1 MVFFSSLK
9 NLFSRRD
16 KRTSNASSLHQAA
29 SKKKGLAYSNGNQHN
44 SNKSTA
50 ANSPANST
58 TNNSS
63 NGHSFQYKDGR
74 RYHGDSDVAYVLPN
88 DDDEA
93 DRVHQQHWILRYALQ
108 SNYQAPV
115 TDQLEK
121 GITVLDSGCGPAT
134 WTFEMG
140 EAWPNSTFHGIDA
153 SCVFP
158 ENIKPANV
166 EFVIG
171 NIAKE
176 IPYPD
181 NTFDYVHQRLLLLGL
196 TNDDWE
202 NALKELYRVLK
213 PGGYIELAE
222 PDLQDLENMG
232 PILKKLQYTMS
243 DMLKSRNMPNKVACE
258 LEDRLIRA
266 GFVNTK
272 LKMTPLKLNHT
283 DKAGKLLWDDYKHG
297 YSNVRPVMAQIV
309 PEWQDAE
316 VYARFLD
323 DCGVEAEKNKTNVH
337 WYACYAQKPT

>member
-1 MVFFSSLK
+1 MVFFSAFKAL
-9 NLFSRRD
+9 LSRRD
-16 KRTSNASSLHQAA
+16 KRTSNASSLK
-29 SKKKGLAYSNGNQHN
+29 SKKKGLSHSNGNQQHN
-44 SNKSTA
+44 NNKYA
-50 ANSPANST
+50 ATNSPVTST
-58 TNNSS
+58 TNSS
-63 NGHSFQYKDGR
+63 SHNGHSFQFKDGR
-74 RYHGDSDVAYVLPN
+74 RYHSDSDVAYVLPN

-115 TDQLEK
+115 TDLLEK

-171 NIAKE
+171 NIAKQ

-181 NTFDYVHQRLLLLGL
+181 NTFDYIHQRLLLLGL
-196 TNDDWE
+196 TNEDWD

-232 PILKKLQYTMS
+232 PTLKKLQYTMS
-243 DMLKSRNMPNKVACE
+243 DMLISRNMPTKVACE
-258 LEDRLIRA
+258 IEDRLIKA
-266 GFVNTK
+266 GFVNTN

-297 YSNVRPVMAQIV
+297 YMNMRPVMAQMV
-309 PEWQDAE
+309 PEWQDPE
-316 VYARFLD
+316 VYECFVTA
-323 DCGVEAEKNKTNVH
+323 CGVEAEKNRANVN
-337 WYACYAQKPT
+337 WYAYYAQKPAQ

>member
-1 MVFFSSLK
+1 MVFFSTLK

-16 KRTSNASSLHQAA
+16 KRTSNASSLR
-29 SKKKGLAYSNGNQHN
+29 SKKKGLGYSNGNQKYN
-44 SNKSTA
+44 GNKSSAT
-50 ANSPANST
+50 NSPVNSM

-63 NGHSFQYKDGR
+63 NNGHSFQFRDGR
-74 RYHGDSDVAYVLPN
+74 RYHCDSEVAYVLPN

-108 SNYQAPV
+108 SNYQAPL

-166 EFVIG
+166 EFVLG

-176 IPYPD
+176 IPYAD

-196 TNDDWE
+196 TNDDWD

-213 PGGYIELAE
+213 PGGYIEIAE

-232 PILKKLQYTMS
+232 PTLRKLQYTMS
-243 DMLKSRNMPNKVACE
+243 DMLKSRSMPNKVACE
-258 LEDRLIRA
+258 LEDRLIKA
-266 GFVNTK
+266 GFVSTK
-272 LKMTPLKLNHT
+272 LKVTPLKLNHT
-283 DKAGKLLWDDYKHG
+283 DKAGTLLWDDYKHA
-297 YSNVRPVMAQIV
+297 YLNMRPVMAQIV
-309 PEWQDAE
+309 PEWQDPE
-316 VYARFLD
+316 VYERFVTA
-323 DCGVEAEKNKTNVH
+323 CGIEAEKNKVNVN
-337 WYACYAQKPT
+337 WYACYAQKPAH